1 MKELFHPRATVF
13 SAMQQTASVDVFST
27 LVHQIIAAITST
39 SFIIIFALDYWLL
52 CYKLQHSATFRGRII
67 QSIGFT
73 IITYYKTSRSFF
85 PFIIPCRIFTTFS

>member
-85 PFIIPCRIFTTFS
+85 PFI